1 MIGYVKQIIR
11 GLVPSKMLGWY
22 HWVLARFATL
32 YFGYPSEKLIVIGV
46 TGTKGKSTTA
56 NLIAQ
61 LLEMQGEKVGLTS
74 TATMKVAE
82 REWLSTRKMTMPG
95 RFELQRLLRQM
106 VDAGC
111 TYAVIETSSEGLAQ
125 FRSVGIHYDVAVL
138 TNFTPEHIE
147 AHGGYEQYRAAKGIL
162 FQQLAD
168 AKVKKLNG
176 RNILKRVIINP
187 TISEYDFFSKFQAGE
202 EWQFSFGSGTEDD
215 DVSSLTVAV
224 LAENSSFLRLQILG
238 RELEV
243 PLLFSF
249 NALNVVAAVSA
260 CAAVGVSL
268 DDILVKVPALRPV
281 PGRQEFIE
289 EGQRF
294 EVMVDYTYEPRSMEL
309 MYKGLESIG
318 HGRII
323 HVFGATGGGRDEW
336 RRPVMGEIAA
346 RNAQVV
352 IITMDDPYDDEPD
365 VIANQILEGARRAM
379 EETGKQTEIMYVRDR
394 QAAIRRA
401 LELARPGDLVLITG
415 KGAEQKMALQ
425 HGTYID
431 WDDRAVVR
439 EELKRLKQ

>member
-1 MIGYVKQIIR
+1 MIGQLKQLIR
-11 GLVPSKMLGWY
+11 KLVPHFLLGWY
-22 HWVLARFATL
+22 HWFLARFATW
-32 YFGYPSEKLIVIGV
+32 YYGYPSEKLIVIGV

-61 LLEMQGEKVGLTS
+61 LLEMQGVKVGLTS

-95 RFELQRLLRQM
+95 RFELHRLLRQM

-111 TYAVIETSSEGLAQ
+111 TYAIVETSSEGLAQ
-125 FRSVGIHYDVAVL
+125 SRSVGIHYDVAVL

-168 AKVKKLNG
+168 APVKKLNG
-176 RNILKRVIINP
+176 KNILKRVIINP
-187 TISEYDFFSKFQAGE
+187 TISEYDFFSKFSAGE
-202 EWQFSFGSGTEDD
+202 EWHFSFGGGTEDD
-215 DVSSLTVAV
+215 DVAALTVAV
-224 LAENSSFLRLQILG
+224 LTESSSFLRLQILG

-281 PGRQEFIE
+281 PGRQEFVS

-294 EVMVDYTYEPRSMEL
+294 DVMVDYTYEPRSMEL
-309 MYKGLESIG
+309 LYEGLNGIG

-323 HVFGATGGGRDEW
+323 HVFGATGGGRDVW

-346 RNAQVV
+346 RNAQTV

-365 VIANQILEGARRAM
+365 AIANDVLDGARRVVS
-379 EETGKQTEIMYVRDR
+379 ETGRNVDIIYVRDR
-394 QAAIRRA
+394 REAIRKA
-401 LELARPGDLVLITG
+401 FELAKPGDLVLVTG

-431 WDDRAVVR
+431 WDDRTVVR
-439 EELKRLKQ
+439 EELKRLQT